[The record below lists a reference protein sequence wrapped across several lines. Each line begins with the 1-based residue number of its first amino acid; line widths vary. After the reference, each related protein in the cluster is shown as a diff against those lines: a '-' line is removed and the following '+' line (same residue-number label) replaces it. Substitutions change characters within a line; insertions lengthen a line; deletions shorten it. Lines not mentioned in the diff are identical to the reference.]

1 MARGKARR
9 QARRQ
14 KRKDRRA
21 KRKERRE
28 RRKEMRM
35 ERKEK
40 RLEGGT
46 FFERLGTG
54 IKGVVGEI
62 GEMKM
67 INEGFGDPLG
77 VDQGYIITEQETA
90 EKKGFDMEMVK
101 QYWWV
106 GAIALALFFFRKRLI

>member
-1 MARGKARR
+1 MARGARRERRKARR
-9 QARRQ
+9 EKRRARR
-14 KRKDRRA
+14 A
-21 KRKERRE
+21 

-67 INEGFGDPLG
+67 INEGFGDPMG
-77 VDQGYIITEQETA
+77 VDQGYIVTEQDTA
-90 EKKGFDMEMVK
+90 AKKTGFDMETIK

-106 GAIALALFFFRKRLI
+106 GAIAIALFFFRKRLM